1 MRMRTSSA
9 GKVPS
14 LKAARNSFLINQLAT
29 PGLGSLMAGRY
40 LAGIGQLA
48 LALLGFGLLIAWFI
62 SLMTQMYRQLT
73 TDAPARSVA
82 WLGEAGA
89 AIFVL
94 AWIWS
99 LVTSLALLREARA
112 SEPPPLQSYPQK
124 DS

>member
-1 MRMRTSSA
+1 MRTSSA

-14 LKAARNSFLINQLAT
+14 LKTARNSFLINQLAT

-40 LAGIGQLA
+40 LAGASQLA
-48 LALLGFGLLIAWFI
+48 LALLGFGLIIAWFI
-62 SLMTQMYRQLT
+62 SLMTQMYRQFT
-73 TDAPARSVA
+73 TDAPTQSVA
-82 WLGEAGA
+82 WLGETGA

-99 LVTSLALLREARA
+99 LVTSLALLRAARA
-112 SEPPPLQSYPQK
+112 NEPPPLQSYAQK